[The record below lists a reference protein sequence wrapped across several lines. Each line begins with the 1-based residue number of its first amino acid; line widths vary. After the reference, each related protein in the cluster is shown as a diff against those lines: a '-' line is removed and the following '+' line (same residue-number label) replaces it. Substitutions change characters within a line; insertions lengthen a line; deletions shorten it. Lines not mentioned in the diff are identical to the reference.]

1 MTRTSLL
8 WPALFLMLSANAFAQ
23 STPSQAPP
31 KLEKLE
37 EVTDDPITVTA
48 KPAPERQITE
58 RRDNSGK
65 VVEATVKSGPST
77 YSLRPTH
84 PAGTALPGD
93 VMSGAARGPH
103 WTVMEFGGRKKKNP
117 EDEAAT
123 DTDAP
128 PPPPPAAP
136 AAK

>member
-8 WPALFLMLSANAFAQ
+8 WPALFLVLGANAFAQ

-37 EVTDDPITVTA
+37 EVTDDPINVTA

-77 YSLRPTH
+77 YTLRPTQ
-84 PAGTALPGD
+84 PVGTSLPGD
-93 VMSGAARGPH
+93 AMSGAARGPH
-103 WTVMEFGGRKKKNP
+103 WTVMEFGGKKKKNP
-117 EDEAAT
+117 EDDAPAEA
-123 DTDAP
+123 DAP

-136 AAK
+136 AVR